1 MIETLKAEHESAMSH
16 MWLILCGALV
26 MSALRLPDT
35 HTITNGDVRGKCIP
49 EIRTAEQKFAVCE

>member
-26 MSALRLPDT
+26 MSALRLPYP
-35 HTITNGDVRGKCIP
+35 HTITNGNVRGNFIP
-49 EIRTAEQKFAVCE
+49 EIRIAEQKFATCE